1 MTRIAFV
8 ACISLWTLAC
18 NEPAS
23 FASPTPTPQNSPTF
37 SLPPTSQEP
46 TPPIT
51 RTVSVGEVV
60 SDRLASNC
68 GSSAACA
75 AVWQARFQLTAP
87 TDGTLVVRV
96 NWDPDYWDTY
106 LKLRI
111 GDRVVSSMEGIPSS
125 DVCTSLRDRRT
136 CSTLASRRLDHT
148 GHRLHDDRRAGV
160 MD

>member
-1 MTRIAFV
+1 MDAGVQRACLIPV
-8 ACISLWTLAC
+8 ADTAELA
-18 NEPAS
+18 NV
-23 FASPTPTPQNSPTF
+23 FAAADIP
-37 SLPPTSQEP
+37 EP

-136 CSTLASRRLDHT
+136 CSTLASRRLD
-148 GHRLHDDRRAGV
+148 
-160 MD
+160 

>member
-8 ACISLWTLAC
+8 ACISLWALAC

-23 FASPTPTPQNSPTF
+23 FPFPSPTPQNSPTF
-37 SLPPTSQEP
+37 SLPPTSPEP

-60 SDRLASNC
+60 SDRLASDC

-96 NWDPDYWDTY
+96 NWDPFYWDTY

-111 GDRVVSSMEGIPSS
+111 GDRVVSSMEGIPL
-125 DVCTSLRDRRT
+125 VGRLRV
-136 CSTLASRRLDHT
+136 A
-148 GHRLHDDRRAGV
+148 AGQTYV
-160 MD
+160 FDLGFEAVGSEPVTDFTMAIALE